1 MWRGLGVCWVGVAVS
16 WRVAGCCAP
25 CRGGVGASRGWALR
39 ATLKGRG
46 GSAGSWHVLGR
57 GGGGVAG
64 RWGLGMPCWVGE
76 VGWWWWGGGAGW
88 RWFACTNG
96 LQSPGSCAVLGR
108 LRWVGGGG
116 VAGQDGGGSHA
127 QMGCNLQGLAPCWGG
142 EVGWRWWGV
151 GAGWRWL
158 ACTNGGFACHVGAA
172 GWWWWRVASHVGAAC
187 WGRDEWKRL
196 ACTRGRQWPAT
207 LKLWGWSA
215 WNNGVV
221 IKPPL
226 DTTYL
231 PPYSCCLC
239 SHFHPSSGLPR
250 PILSSPSLILT
261 RGQDAADDALGLV
274 AVQQDMPLPPPRA
287 CEPLPFVPAP
297 TRRPDMARNTLPPPT
312 RRPNTACKTFDPILQ
327 PIRAREPPPSCPATP
342 PPPTHLADPTRHAK
356 TPPTRHAASMRHA
369 RPSRHRPPRHPNTA
383 RKTPPPT
390 DSLPPRPNTR
400 QDPADLPH
408 PFNVARKAP
417 ATTDPRATPTR
428 RATPRHMPN
437 HRHTKTPPPPT
448 CHVTP
453 TRHATPRR
461 PVTTPTPSAPPIHA
475 IYGTSTSL
483 Q

>member
-1 MWRGLGVCWVGVAVS
+1 M
-16 WRVAGCCAP
+16 
-25 CRGGVGASRGWALR
+25 
-39 ATLKGRG
+39 
-46 GSAGSWHVLGR
+46 
-57 GGGGVAG
+57 
-64 RWGLGMPCWVGE
+64 
-76 VGWWWWGGGAGW
+76 
-88 RWFACTNG
+88 
-96 LQSPGSCAVLGR
+96 
-108 LRWVGGGG
+108 
-116 VAGQDGGGSHA
+116 
-127 QMGCNLQGLAPCWGG
+127 
-142 EVGWRWWGV
+142 
-151 GAGWRWL
+151 
-158 ACTNGGFACHVGAA
+158 
-172 GWWWWRVASHVGAAC
+172 
-187 WGRDEWKRL
+187 
-196 ACTRGRQWPAT
+196 
-207 LKLWGWSA
+207 
-215 WNNGVV
+215 
-221 IKPPL
+221 
-226 DTTYL
+226 YL

-312 RRPNTACKTFDPILQ
+312 RRPQHGMQNLRPN
-327 PIRAREPPPSCPATP
+327 PPPSCSDTPPLPTHLTAPTRRKTFGRMIKISFSLFFFFLFPAHPGDCSPFVHASHLHPALPPP

-356 TPPTRHAASMRHA
+356 TPPTCHAASMRHA
-369 RPSRHRPPRHPNTA
+369 RPSRHRPPRHPDTA

-400 QDPADLPH
+400 QDPADPPH

-453 TRHATPRR
+453 TRHATPHR